1 VADALPVGLGKTFVP
16 SDLTRGSMF
25 TVARSRPAVA
35 EELSLEP
42 VHDLAA
48 VRVEW
53 SELANRSDNL
63 FATWEWASVWWKHF
77 GRGRRL
83 LVALCRDRA
92 GESVAIL
99 PLYLAF
105 EHPVRVARF
114 IGQSDGDELGPVCER
129 GEVRVADALLRSA
142 DQPRRRWDVL
152 LAEHLPGATGVAR
165 LLGGRTLG
173 RWACPVVD
181 IEATSWDEYLAGR
194 SSNFRSQVRRK
205 ERKLVR
211 DYGLRYRLADDPDRL
226 DADMDTLL
234 ALHHARWRDG
244 DSDAFVGARAAFHR
258 EFAALAL
265 GRGWLRLWIAEADG
279 RAVAA
284 WYGFRYAG
292 AEWYYQFGRD
302 PAWDRFSVGLVLL
315 AHTLREAINDG
326 MRQYRLLRGNDAYKS
341 RFATSDPGVET
352 VAVSRGLM
360 GHFAVSVAAAALAL
374 PRPARGLVTSRL
386 R

>member
-1 VADALPVGLGKTFVP
+1 VPELP
-16 SDLTRGSMF
+16 R
-25 TVARSRPAVA
+25 A
-35 EELSLEP
+35 ERAGRELLLEP
-42 VHDLAA
+42 VDDLASIKS
-48 VRVEW
+48 EW
-53 SELANRSDNL
+53 SELADRSGNL
-63 FATWEWASVWWKHF
+63 FSTWEWASVWWKHF
-77 GRGRRL
+77 GRGRPL
-83 LVALCRDRA
+83 AVALCRDQS
-92 GESVAIL
+92 EELVAIL

-105 EHPVRVARF
+105 ERPLRVARF
-114 IGQSDGDELGPVCER
+114 IGQNDGDELGPVCER
-129 GEVRVADALLRSA
+129 GDVRVADALLRSA

-152 LAEHLPGATGVAR
+152 LAEHLPGGTGVAP
-165 LLGGRTLG
+165 LLGGRTLR

-205 ERKLVR
+205 ERRLVR
-211 DYGLRYRLADDPDRL
+211 EQGLRYRLAGDPDRL
-226 DADMDTLL
+226 NADMDTLF

-244 DSDAFVGARAAFHR
+244 NSRAFAGAHAAFHR

-265 GRGWLRLWIAEADG
+265 RRGWLRLWIAEANG

-292 AEWYYQFGRD
+292 AELYYQSGRD

-315 AHTLREAINDG
+315 THTLREAVNDG
-326 MRQYRLLRGNDAYKS
+326 MRQYKLLRGNDAYKN

-360 GHFAVSVAAAALAL
+360 GRFAVSVAAAALAL
-374 PRPARGLVTSRL
+374 PQPARQLVTSHL